1 MASNEFMVMLS
12 NNKISN
18 PAGNVLDGI
27 WESYERIVLHSL
39 VTAFGLDFL
48 VRDQHGGDVDTILG
62 VRESGTFKSEEHRV
76 SYENRGAYDSA
87 AYHGDQRYREITK
100 NARKAFDERGEMIED
115 AYVPGNTLAPRRV
128 SSLGP
133 GRRANLDHVVSAH
146 EIHEDPGRILAGL
159 DGVELANSPE
169 NLRYTNESLNKS
181 KSDLTVE
188 EFIDKKG
195 DELPDD
201 VKQQMREVDRE
212 ARDSI
217 TAKMEQAYYTSA
229 DFWTDT
235 VAAAGARGIEMGLR
249 QAMGFV
255 FVEVWFSCR
264 KELFAVPDNGEI
276 GDYYNAIV
284 RGVEKGIGDVIAK
297 RKGLLESFGAG
308 FVAGALASFTTTLC
322 NIFLELDQNTIR
334 NLRQAYA
341 SIVQAGNVLLFN
353 PNDLLLGDR
362 IEAATVILGTGAGVL
377 AGNTV
382 GDLIAKTPIGADP
395 TIGKPVCIF
404 CSTLVSG
411 LISCTLLLCLDR
423 SKFINKTITALNMYM
438 TDDQSFRQLAADF
451 AVYAAQIADIDVEQF
466 CWEANRFQNIADDI
480 NAALD
485 EDDLHDILENAFD
498 EMHIDTPW
506 TGDFDSFM
514 ADPNNKL
521 VFG

>member
-1 MASNEFMVMLS
+1 MASNEFMVAVS
-12 NNKISN
+12 NNKIAN
-18 PAGNVLDGI
+18 PNGNVFDGI
-27 WESYERIVLHSL
+27 WESYERVVLHSL
-39 VTAFGLDFL
+39 ITAFGLDFL
-48 VRDQHGGDVDTILG
+48 VKDQRGGDVDTILG

-76 SYENRGAYDSA
+76 AYENRGAYDSA
-87 AYHGDQRYREITK
+87 AYHGDQRYRDITK

-128 SSLGP
+128 SSLGSN
-133 GRRANLDHVVSAH
+133 RRANLDHVVSAH

-169 NLRYTNESLNKS
+169 NLRYTNESLHKS

-188 EFIDKKG
+188 EFIAKKG
-195 DELPDD
+195 DDLPDD
-201 VKQQMREVDRE
+201 VKRQMREVDRE

-217 TAKMEQAYYTSA
+217 TAKLEQAYYSSS
-229 DFWTDT
+229 DFWTDA
-235 VAAAGARGIEMGLR
+235 VAAAGARGVEMGLR
-249 QAMGFV
+249 QAVGFV

-264 KELFAVPDNGEI
+264 KELFAVPDNSEI
-276 GDYYNAIV
+276 CDYYHAIV
-284 RGVEKGIGDVIAK
+284 RGVENGIGCVIEK

-308 FVAGALASFTTTLC
+308 FVAGALASFTTTFC

-334 NLRQAYA
+334 NIRQAYA

-382 GDLIAKTPIGADP
+382 GDLIGKIPIGADP
-395 TIGKPVCIF
+395 TIGKAVCVF

-423 SKFINKTITALNMYM
+423 SKFINKTIAALNMYM

-451 AVYAAQIADIDVEQF
+451 AMYAAQIADIDVEKF
-466 CWEANRFQNIADDI
+466 CLETDRYQNVADEI

-485 EDDLHDILENAFD
+485 EEDLHEILESAFED
-498 EMHIDTPW
+498 MQMNTPW

-514 ADPNNKL
+514 ANPQNKL